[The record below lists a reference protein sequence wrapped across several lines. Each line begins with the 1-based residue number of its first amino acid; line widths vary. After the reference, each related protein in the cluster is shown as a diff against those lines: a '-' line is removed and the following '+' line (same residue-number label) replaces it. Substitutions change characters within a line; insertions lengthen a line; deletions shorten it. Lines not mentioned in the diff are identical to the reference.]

1 MSSISNHLVRPQIQ
15 TLAGVVACLIAVPAC
30 LAAPAA
36 PAAKTITIGVD
47 LPLTGD
53 EGRAG
58 QSTLN
63 GIGYFVQ
70 QHPTLNGFT
79 IILDVRDD
87 ASSAPRDTAPA
98 VKNLKA
104 FIANPRVVALVGP
117 I

>member
-1 MSSISNHLVRPQIQ
+1 MSSISNHLVRPHIRI
-15 TLAGVVACLIAVPAC
+15 LSGVVACLIARPAC
-30 LAAPAA
+30 LAAPAP

-63 GIGYFVQ
+63 GIRYYVQ
-70 QHPTLNGFT
+70 QHPTLDGFT
-79 IILDVRDD
+79 IILDVRDED
-87 ASSAPRDTAPA
+87 SSASRDTAPG

-104 FIANPRVVALVGP
+104 VIA
-117 I
+117 

>member
-1 MSSISNHLVRPQIQ
+1 MSSISNHLVRPHIRI
-15 TLAGVVACLIAVPAC
+15 LAGVVACLIAVPAC
-30 LAAPAA
+30 LPAPGA
-36 PAAKTITIGVD
+36 PPANTITIGVD

-63 GIGYFVQ
+63 GIRYYVQ
-70 QHPTLNGFT
+70 QHPTLDGFT

-87 ASSAPRDTAPA
+87 ASSTLRDTAPA

-104 FIANPRVVALVGP
+104 
-117 I
+117 